1 MKAWRPYAQRL
12 LFRNVRL
19 YDPGNT
25 YGFLEATRPPGDNQ
39 QSERLGDCVR
49 TLDITAMSREMMS
62 LIPFVLRHCPK
73 LYELS
78 ASFHNNLDVRTLAN
92 PPALPAKMK
101 AFSGIA
107 YKQIPLPQIQAMHI
121 DTLFPNSYLSY
132 HLLKLWPNVR
142 HLVLTGHALHE
153 AALPQSG
160 SRQTQIPNL
169 KLYELQIG
177 KIKTHKGPVMNASA
191 IALLLQS
198 SIGTLTM
205 LDLRGLDSTIS
216 YLEEIMITHG
226 PHLRSLRLPALNI
239 HIDTPWLVHC
249 TSLEEIVIDSY
260 PPKKV
265 RTYLPKDKIV
275 HASFSSKVG
284 EEFILNPM
292 IDWLET
298 LPCLETFTWVMRK
311 GVSDKYQ
318 ARDAEDLQQ
327 ACSRMGVRL
336 RLLAV
341 MTSQVSNTLSLYTG
355 TDIYA

>member
-1 MKAWRPYAQRL
+1 M
-12 LFRNVRL
+12 
-19 YDPGNT
+19 
-25 YGFLEATRPPGDNQ
+25 
-39 QSERLGDCVR
+39 
-49 TLDITAMSREMMS
+49 AMSREMMS

-73 LYELS
+73 LYELRLS
-78 ASFHNNLDVRTLAN
+78 ASFNSNLDVKTLEN
-92 PPALPAKMK
+92 PPALPTKMK

-107 YKQIPLPQIQAMHI
+107 YKHIPLPQIQAMHI
-121 DTLFPNSYLSY
+121 DTHLQNSYLSY

-142 HLVLTGHALHE
+142 HLVLMGNALHE
-153 AALPQSG
+153 VALPQS
-160 SRQTQIPNL
+160 SSVQAQIPNV
-169 KLYELQIG
+169 KLYEIQIG

-198 SIGTLTM
+198 SRGTLTM
-205 LDLRGLDSTIS
+205 LDLRGLDSTGIS
-216 YLEEIMITHG
+216 YLEDIIITHG
-226 PHLRSLRLPALNI
+226 PYLRSLRLPALNM

-284 EEFILNPM
+284 EEFILSPM
-292 IDWLET
+292 IDWLEA
-298 LPCLETFTWVMRK
+298 LPSLETFTWLTRK

-318 ARDAEDLQQ
+318 AKDAEELQQ

-336 RLLAV
+336 RLLTV
-341 MTSQVSNTLSLYTG
+341 MTSQVSNTRSDYTVPIFTLSRYHKNSSNQRPFHETNL
-355 TDIYA
+355 